1 MLSLQANGR
10 YGGGWGGKGE
20 VANEGVEV
28 RSYFEEWVKGTLSRT
43 HSVCIWHF
51 KSAGNEIWDCLLPKR
66 LFFLD

>member
-1 MLSLQANGR
+1 M
-10 YGGGWGGKGE
+10 
-20 VANEGVEV
+20 ANEGVEV

-51 KSAGNEIWDCLLPKR
+51 KSAGKRNLALFAQPKL

>member
-1 MLSLQANGR
+1 M
-10 YGGGWGGKGE
+10 
-20 VANEGVEV
+20 